1 MTGMRRGEIAKL
13 KWENVDIEDGV
24 IHVVETKN
32 DESRSIPIAKLLLET
47 LKELKSKAK
56 TDLVFTTHEGKPYT
70 HLTVWKRAWE
80 TAVRRSGVGNVRFHD
95 LRHTFV
101 SNLIVGEKEDFAT
114 VMALSGHRDISMLK
128 RYSHTQEEA
137 KKAAI
142 AKLEKSYLNQARKD
156 LSFVETKIV

>member
-56 TDLVFTTHEGKPYT
+56 TDLVSTTHEGKSYT
-70 HLTVWKRAWE
+70 HLTVWKRAWG
-80 TAVRRSGVGNVRFHD
+80 TAVRRSGIGKVRFHD
-95 LRHTFV
+95 L
-101 SNLIVGEKEDFAT
+101 
-114 VMALSGHRDISMLK
+114 
-128 RYSHTQEEA
+128 
-137 KKAAI
+137 
-142 AKLEKSYLNQARKD
+142 
-156 LSFVETKIV
+156 